1 MTDLLT
7 AVGLML
13 VIEGAIYS
21 LFPGGV
27 KRMAAQITET
37 PGDTVRIF
45 GVVSATL
52 GVILVWLLR
61 G

>member
-7 AVGLML
+7 AVGLVL

-27 KRMAAQITET
+27 KMMAVKMIDT
-37 PGDTVRIF
+37 PGDTVRVF
-45 GVVSATL
+45 GVIAAVL
-52 GVILVWLLR
+52 GVILVWFAR